1 MNMRLKLKHQLKSN
15 KPNILP
21 FETLSTQ
28 EKEEKKKQET
38 TLPKE
43 VIEI

>member
-15 KPNILP
+15 KPNIVP

-28 EKEEKKKQET
+28 EKKKKKQET